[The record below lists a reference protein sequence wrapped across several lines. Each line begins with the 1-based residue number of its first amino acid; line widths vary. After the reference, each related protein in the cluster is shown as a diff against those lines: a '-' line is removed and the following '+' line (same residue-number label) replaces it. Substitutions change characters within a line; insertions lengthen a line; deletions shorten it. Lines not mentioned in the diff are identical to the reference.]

1 MTEATVVVGTAG
13 LPAGI
18 APDKYFGALD
28 YLELPDLFAHA
39 MKPSLV
45 ARWAEQAKP
54 GTLGLVAPFPL
65 TDRQAPRR
73 AKLWPHDATT
83 GEFRDSK
90 LGRDAYGSLLA
101 TATALHARC
110 LVFRAPDSFSASA
123 ANRERL
129 QRFFAEVAPPGPFER
144 VWVPGG
150 LWDLRTAAKLAT
162 ELGVTCAIDPL
173 ARETGAPIE
182 TTFELDAPAL
192 YLRVERAGALG
203 AARLDDLVDVID
215 HYRDRRLAV
224 TLATA
229 NRWHDARALRKLM
242 DERAD

>member
-13 LPAGI
+13 LPQRI
-18 APDKYFGALD
+18 APEKYFRDLA

-54 GTLGLVAPFPL
+54 GTLGLVAPFSL
-65 TDRQAPRR
+65 THRNAPSR

-83 GEFRDSK
+83 GEFRDGK
-90 LGRDAYGSLLA
+90 LPRDAYAALVA

-110 LVFRAPDSFSASA
+110 LVLLSPESFSPSA

-144 VWVPGG
+144 VWVPSG
-150 LWDLRTAAKLAT
+150 LWDLRTAVKLAT
-162 ELGVTCAIDPL
+162 EVGVTCAIDPL
-173 ARETGAPIE
+173 AREPGQPIE
-182 TTFELDAPAL
+182 STFELEAEAL
-192 YLRVERAGALG
+192 YLRIERAGALG
-203 AARLDDLVDVID
+203 AARLDDLADVID
-215 HYRDRRLAV
+215 HYGDRRLAV
-224 TLATA
+224 ALATA
-229 NRWHDARALRKLM
+229 NRWHDARALLKLLA
-242 DERAD
+242 ER